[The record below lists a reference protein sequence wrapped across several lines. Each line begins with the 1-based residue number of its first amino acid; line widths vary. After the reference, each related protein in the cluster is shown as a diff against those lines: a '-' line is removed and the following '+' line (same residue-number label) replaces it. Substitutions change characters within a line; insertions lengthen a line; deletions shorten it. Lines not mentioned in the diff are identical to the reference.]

1 MIHLSSVVVL
11 LHEGHLGDLSRIALV
26 ADLNLHLSS
35 GLVHS
40 VLDVSHGH
48 GLLQGRRQ
56 GSGGDLTNNLSVGVD
71 LGSVTSGSTAEH
83 ETHTL
88 LLAGLHLFV
97 KIQMRIHILSHRII
111 IHIISPHSIPPTRS
125 MMAL

>member
-1 MIHLSSVVVL
+1 MKHLSSVVVL
-11 LHEGHLGDLSRIALV
+11 LHERHLGDLSRVALV

-35 GLVHS
+35 SLVQS
-40 VLDVSHGH
+40 VLDVSHSH

-88 LLAGLHLFV
+88 LLTGLHLLV
-97 KIQMRIHILSHRII
+97 KIRIR
-111 IHIISPHSIPPTRS
+111 
-125 MMAL
+125 